1 MSEIHTDFH
10 EANAGGARA
19 LSNLTIAE
27 VDHRVA
33 NSLSVAAAMLRMQRG
48 QASDSAVR
56 SAILSA
62 EARVA
67 NIGRFHAYLYANG
80 ANERVNLA
88 GFFTEVLPKVA
99 ATIGLRCVLKV
110 NTSSAIDVSA
120 HVARQLMIIV
130 NELALNS
137 LKHGHDGR
145 EGGRISVELE
155 GDAEDCFRI
164 RFADSGAGLPD
175 GFDPT
180 TCRGLGLRIV
190 SSLVRELRGSLTAYS
205 DDGAHFTIE
214 IPID

>member
-1 MSEIHTDFH
+1 VSEIHTDFH
-10 EANAGGARA
+10 EANAGGIRA
-19 LSNLTIAE
+19 LTDLGIAE

-33 NSLSVAAAMLRMQRG
+33 NSLSIAAAMLRMQRR

-67 NIGRFHAYLYANG
+67 NIARFHTYLHQYG
-80 ANERVNLA
+80 IHERVDLA
-88 GFFTEVLPKVA
+88 GFFSEVLPKIA
-99 ATIGLRCVLKV
+99 ATIGLRCVLTV
-110 NTSSAIDVSA
+110 NASSTLDVSA

-155 GDAEDCFRI
+155 GDDRNYFRI

-175 GFDPT
+175 DFDPT